1 MTRIQRPTDDR
12 TSNDLLCWEQPGTS
26 IDEPASCP
34 LLKTVHLL
42 PIRYG
47 RVEVAPADTDPGYP
61 YSLLSR
67 PLGYRLLRHGYL
79 YVLDADNGELHEYRH
94 EDGKLTG
101 HNDGK
106 LEYPKQH
113 TLYVCFTDA
122 PLTER
127 KKAQVLDS
135 QEERTYFMQEIDLA
149 SASPVSGGRHLLTLE
164 QAKQWV
170 AEFAEDH
177 TPDAPENGHPQESEP
192 YYWENQP
199 YYHKTRF
206 GKLIKQQAVE
216 DPDDC
221 LCLVL
226 QDDVGVMLDLAQ
238 HQDDVVGWLDEWAA
252 SGEQPGDT
260 ERDYV
265 LGTIIESMTVV
276 DRTAVLGAIQQR
288 SDAESRAMV
297 TDIEAFEE
305 DKKTVILQALA
316 DWLNSDSNDGRGIGP
331 SAQGHPAELKKRL
344 DAIRPEASRT
354 NYLELAERLNW
365 TTEDY
370 YTRKALTGVD
380 QGFVDKHIDTIKTLK
395 ATHNENLRGA
405 LEGVGMGKQGINEL
419 IDRPRMEAFMVAQRP
434 KLARWQTELALVTE
448 DRVTLLCDS
457 RYHQAAWYFDPEDGA
472 QVGVALTLEGLCLKD
487 VCRTDEAAERVAQW
501 MQEHP
506 QYTRPLFHTLSLAD
520 QSPEKEPMTTYASIL
535 GAGYNVVVKAKEYGD
550 SLANAEAGRLPALDR
565 MSKDIQLSAAAI
577 GDALSPAITNS
588 IARTMEQLYQGL
600 ETDRLP
606 SMDRIFRD
614 IPFFLKGKML
624 DAANS
629 GKIEFRVAS
638 ADELTAFR
646 DNLHKIMQLNNQ
658 LGDISNEHDRVKATH
673 GHLSDRARQ
682 LVDQFHA
689 VREEQRVV
697 GERMARGLSP
707 VDESEARIPLA
718 SPDEMSGKAAL
729 SLILPA
735 VEHRGVGLMM
745 QSIRAGSATVP
756 EVGAL
761 GDAIGVAI
769 FFVQLGALFN
779 ALDTYYS
786 EKNAFGTGRK
796 SFAPVLEAIFTSSSA
811 GFACA
816 QGIGNSALG
825 ARASQLANAWQRVEL
840 KGVHVQMGKLHAY
853 LGFVGYLAGFA
864 AAGFSFNKHR
874 NNWLEAVRS
883 GNQQAETAA
892 IMAMVGSGGLV
903 ATNTMGLVS
912 SVRTFAQVAAAGRQ
926 AAMQIGGDAAEA
938 RAAVW
943 ATSGTRLATMF
954 ARLNLAGLVFTVVEL
969 GATWYYNYTNRSQRD
984 DWLSSTP
991 WTSDESRNQKLPLAD
1006 YIDALERT
1014 GSAITLTWNSQAD
1027 GAFYLNC
1034 HGLPANALKRPIAG
1048 PPPYKVSLAC
1058 WRVQPEDGWI
1068 FKDPETW
1075 VKSMGPVLATLQ
1087 VTERTDYLQVGFSS
1101 PPPETTE
1108 DGIFTSELSLMVK
1121 IETRQSDDGYAGEV
1135 YMLRV
1140 KPDSEFPL
1148 LPVQEP
1154 PKERAIWWELDWP
1167 YAPLEA
1173 VE

>member
-12 TSNDLLCWEQPGTS
+12 TSNDLLCWEQSGTP
-26 IDEPASCP
+26 IDQPVSCP
-34 LLKTVHLL
+34 LLKTVNLL

-47 RVEVAPADTDPGYP
+47 RVEVAPTDTDPGYP
-61 YSLLSR
+61 YSLISR
-67 PLGYRLLRHGYL
+67 PLGYRLLRRGYL
-79 YVLDADNGELHEYRH
+79 YVLDADAGELHDYLH
-94 EDGKLTG
+94 EDGELTG

-113 TLYVCFTDA
+113 TLYVCFTDV

-135 QEERTYFMQEIDLA
+135 QEERAHFMQKIDLA
-149 SASPVSGGRHLLTLE
+149 NASPISGGKYLLTPE

-170 AEFAEDH
+170 AEFAEDY
-177 TPDAPENGHPQESEP
+177 TSAVPEGAHPQESEP
-192 YYWENQP
+192 YHWENQP

-252 SGEQPGDT
+252 SGEEPGDT

-265 LGTIIESMTVV
+265 LGTVIESMTVV
-276 DRTAVLGAIQQR
+276 DGTAVLGAIQQR
-288 SDAESRAMV
+288 SDAESKAMII
-297 TDIEAFEE
+297 DIEALEE
-305 DKKTVILQALA
+305 DKKTGTLQALA
-316 DWLNSDSNDGRGIGP
+316 DWLNTDSDDGRGVGP
-331 SAQGHPAELKKRL
+331 SSQDHPAELKTRL
-344 DAIRPEASRT
+344 DAIRTEASRT
-354 NYLELAERLNW
+354 NYLEVTERLNW

-395 ATHNENLRGA
+395 KTHNENLRGA

-419 IDRPRMEAFMVAQRP
+419 IDRPRMEAFMVAQRL

-457 RYHQAAWYFDPEDGA
+457 RYHRAAWYFDPEDEA

-535 GAGYNVVVKAKEYGD
+535 GAGYNVVVKANEYGD
-550 SLANAEAGRLPALDR
+550 SLANAEASRLPALDR
-565 MSKDIQLSAAAI
+565 MSEGIRLSAAAI
-577 GDALSPAITNS
+577 GDALSPAIS
-588 IARTMEQLYQGL
+588 DIIARTMEQLYQGL
-600 ETDRLP
+600 ESDRLP

-638 ADELTAFR
+638 ADELTVFR

-658 LGDISNEHDRVKATH
+658 LGDISDEHDRTKVTH
-673 GHLSDRARQ
+673 GHSSDRARQ

-689 VREEQRVV
+689 VREKQRVV
-697 GERMARGLSP
+697 GERLARGLSP
-707 VDESEARIPLA
+707 IDETEARIPLA

-735 VEHRGVGLMM
+735 VEQRDVGRMM
-745 QSIRAGSATVP
+745 HSIRAGSAAVP
-756 EVGAL
+756 EVNAL
-761 GDAIGVAI
+761 GDATGVAI
-769 FFVQLGALFN
+769 FFVQLGNFVSVWGEFLK
-779 ALDTYYS
+779 S
-786 EKNAFGTGRK
+786 KNAFGTGRK
-796 SFAPVLEAIFTSSSA
+796 SALPVWEAIFGASSA

-816 QGIGNSALG
+816 QGIGDSALG
-825 ARASQLANAWQRVEL
+825 ARANQLASSWQRAEL
-840 KGVHVQMGKLHAY
+840 KGVHIQMGKLHAY
-853 LGFVGYLAGFA
+853 LGVVGYLAGFA

-874 NNWLEAVRS
+874 NNWLEAVKS

-892 IMAMVGSGGLV
+892 VMAMVGSGGLV
-903 ATNTMGLVS
+903 ATNTVGLAS
-912 SVRTFAQVAAAGRQ
+912 SVRTFAQVAAAGLQ

-943 ATSGTRLATMF
+943 ATSGTRLATLF

-991 WTSDESRNQKLPLAD
+991 WTSDESRNEKFPLTD

-1014 GSAITLTWNSQAD
+1014 GSTITLTRNSQAD

-1034 HGLPANALKRPIAG
+1034 HDLPANALKRPIAG
-1048 PPPYKVSLAC
+1048 PPPHKVSLAC

-1075 VKSMGPVLATLQ
+1075 VKSMSPVLATLQ
-1087 VTERTDYLQVGFSS
+1087 VTERTAYLQIGFSS
-1101 PPPETTE
+1101 PPHEATE
-1108 DGIFTSELSLMVK
+1108 HGIVTSELALMVK
-1121 IETRQSDDGYAGEV
+1121 IETRQSDDGYVGEV

-1167 YAPLEA
+1167 HASLEA